1 MTDITDITTDTTAAP
16 DVVAETRDASDTA
29 DTRESDALLALMA
42 ENDAKVAATLAAA
55 EAQAAT
61 AVAPG
66 LVFTAVKDLHYADA
80 QHTVINATVTFEG
93 LGTMPFSCTST
104 DVEAHGQALYARAL
118 AGDFGEIAPYAA
130 PAATDESARTW
141 RDAEIVASQW
151 LVERHRDQVDSGVAT
166 TLTAAQ
172 YSTLLVYRQ
181 KLRDWPAAAGFP
193 ADATRPVAP
202 DWLAAAEIAETV

>member
-1 MTDITDITTDTTAAP
+1 MTDTTDNLTDTTPAP
-16 DVVAETRDASDTA
+16 GIVDENRDASDAA
-29 DTRESDALLALMA
+29 DTREHDALLAQMA

-55 EAQAAT
+55 QAQAAQEK
-61 AVAPG
+61 APG
-66 LVFTAVKDLHYADA
+66 LVYTAVADLHYANA
-80 QHTVINATVTFEG
+80 QKTVINANVTFEG
-93 LGTMPFSCTST
+93 LGVLPFSCTAN
-104 DVEAHGQALYARAL
+104 DVEAHGQELYARAL

-172 YSTLLVYRQ
+172 YSALLVYRQ
-181 KLRDWPAAAGFP
+181 KLRDWPAASGFP